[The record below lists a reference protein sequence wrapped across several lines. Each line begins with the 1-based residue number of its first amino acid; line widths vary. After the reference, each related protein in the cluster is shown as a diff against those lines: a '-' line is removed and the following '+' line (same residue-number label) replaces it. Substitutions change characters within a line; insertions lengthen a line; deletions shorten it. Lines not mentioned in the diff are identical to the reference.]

1 MVALEKFSSTQ
12 KKKKEIKDEANCII
26 MRYIIRL
33 SSLAKYSVPK
43 ARAQEL
49 DNRENS

>member
-12 KKKKEIKDEANCII
+12 KKKKKEIKDEA
-26 MRYIIRL
+26 
-33 SSLAKYSVPK
+33 K